1 MERLNLELINK
12 HAPYM
17 VKANPQLDAYSF
29 VADSGAEFSI
39 GFMPDDLIQSDEFYE
54 LVIGNPFLEIL
65 Q

>member
-1 MERLNLELINK
+1 MEHLNLGSTNE

-39 GFMPDDLIQSDEFYE
+39 GFMPDD
-54 LVIGNPFLEIL
+54 
-65 Q
+65 